1 MDRLQAMETFV
12 NVVDAGSF
20 SGAARR
26 LNVGQPAVSKTIAQ
40 LEDYLGVQLL
50 LRSTRGLV
58 PTDAGLGY
66 YEGARRALD
75 EVEEADVTARGA
87 GAGLSGRLKI
97 SAAVT
102 FARLHIMPRLKDF
115 LDGHPQLTIDVV
127 LDDRNIDLLETG
139 IDVALRMGTLTDS
152 NMTARRIAQSPRLV
166 LATPAYFERCGEPK
180 VPADLAAHS
189 AIVYDIKGGGVS
201 WVFQQ
206 DDAEVSVV
214 VSGRVRVSAAEGVR
228 VAVLADMGLVVASE
242 WMFTPELASGQVRRV
257 MADWAVAPIDLW
269 AVYPSGRK
277 ASAKAR
283 AFVAFVEEV
292 LNGGA
297 QPAQAPG

>member
-115 LDGHPQLTIDVV
+115 LDAHPQLTIDVV

-206 DDAEVSVV
+206 GDAEVSVV

-283 AFVAFVEEV
+283 AFVAFVEEIM
-292 LNGGA
+292 A
-297 QPAQAPG
+297 QQALAPL